1 MEKRGSF
8 NVGISLLAAAT
19 LAFEVYLTRVYSLM
33 IWPYMA
39 FVVVSVAM
47 LGVGAAGAWLAT
59 RRASHTTGSQAQM
72 ATCAWGFG
80 AVALIGTAIV
90 GHFPADLG
98 GSLISLGAHVPV
110 VLYYL
115 VSGAP
120 FFLSGYAFALAFRS
134 FPEQAH
140 RIYFYDLMGAAV
152 GALAVLGAMNLVGG
166 GGTLATIAI
175 AAAAASACFSGF
187 KPDRLTLAGVL
198 AAAAL
203 LIAIALPGAFRVEL
217 SPQKFLP
224 FIQQAT
230 GASVERS
237 YWNALGRV
245 DVIAASNESKASL
258 GAFEG
263 LSRSF
268 RGGIPEVKWISID
281 GGAETPILRFDGD
294 LDELDFADHYLPALA
309 AQAITPKAVLIIG
322 AGGGIDVLAALANGA
337 TRVDAVELNPAIID
351 IGITDYA
358 DFNGG
363 LFLRPDVS
371 FYGAEGRSFVRG
383 SDRAYDLILLSLVDT
398 FTAAAS
404 GAHALSENYIYTVEA
419 FRDYYRHLNP
429 GGAVT
434 VTRNYFTFAHESLR
448 LATLIYEA
456 WKAEGEPH
464 PEDCIAVFTNERQAN
479 VIARR
484 GGLNEADVAHFKTL
498 AAGKYRVLW
507 LPGNP
512 MPADAF
518 ARIYRNHFGGARL
531 FLGRSALPPAEAASL
546 DREAASH
553 GYQPLY
559 SSGFMG
565 DVNEFAAY
573 FAAEDKDEFYRKY
586 FYDIEPTTDDRPFY
600 FLTSKWRNL
609 YISPL
614 VVAPDEFIKDTNFVV
629 VPHAAQFFLLC
640 ALAEAALLSI
650 LFILAP
656 VYFFRKRGLP
666 YQHKGAFGLYFVL
679 LGVGFMLIEIP
690 LIQKFTLYLGHPVYA
705 FATGL
710 AALLAASAV
719 GSLASVRFRDKR
731 WVPFAAIVILAI
743 VIPLTTD
750 PLLAATLG
758 WPLVIRVAIVIAAL
772 APLGFFLGMPFPLG
786 IDVATR
792 TQKELIPWAW
802 AANGCA
808 SVVGPAAAVLMAA
821 TTGHNF
827 VIFIAAALYALALM
841 AILRM
846 SEGHSSDAIA

>member
-1 MEKRGSF
+1 MDKRF
-8 NVGISLLAAAT
+8 YAGISLLAAAT
-19 LAFEVYLTRVYSLM
+19 LAFEVYLTRVFSLM

-47 LGVGAAGAWLAT
+47 LGVGAAGAWLAS
-59 RRASHTTGSQAQM
+59 RGSAGKTSSQEQM

-80 AVALIGTAIV
+80 AAALIGTAVV

-98 GSLISLGAHVPV
+98 GSMVSLQAHVPV

-134 FPEQAH
+134 FPEQAPK
-140 RIYFYDLMGAAV
+140 IYFYDLMGAAV

-175 AAAAASACFSGF
+175 TAAAASVCFSGF
-187 KPDRLTLAGVL
+187 EKNRLAIPGAL
-198 AAAAL
+198 AAVAFLAAVL
-203 LIAIALPGAFRVEL
+203 LPGVFRVEL

-230 GASVERS
+230 GATVERS

-245 DVIAASNESKASL
+245 DVIAASDTKRASL

-268 RGGIPEVKWISID
+268 HGSIPEVKWISID
-281 GGAETPILRFDGD
+281 GGAETPILRTDGD
-294 LDELDFADHYLPALA
+294 PDDLAFVGHYLPALA
-309 AQAITPKAVLIIG
+309 AQAFPPKDVLIIG
-322 AGGGIDVLAALANGA
+322 AGGGIDVHAALANGVA
-337 TRVDAVELNPAIID
+337 RVDAVELNPAIID
-351 IGITDYA
+351 IGVTDYA
-358 DFNGG
+358 DYNGG
-363 LFLRPDVS
+363 LFLRPDVT

-383 SDRAYDLILLSLVDT
+383 ADRTYDLILLSLVDT

-419 FRDYYRHLNP
+419 FRDYYRHLND
-429 GGAVT
+429 GGTVT

-456 WKAEGEPH
+456 WKAEGEPL
-464 PEDCIAVFTNERQAN
+464 PENCIAVFTNERQAN

-484 GGLNEADVAHFKTL
+484 GGLNAEDVAHLKAL
-498 AAGKYRVLW
+498 AAGKYRPLW

-512 MPADAF
+512 MPSDAS
-518 ARIYRNHFGGARL
+518 ARIYRNRFGRARF
-531 FLGRSALPPAEAASL
+531 FLGREALPPAEAASL

-559 SSGFMG
+559 ASDFMG

-573 FAAEDKDEFYRKY
+573 FATPDKADFYRDY
-586 FYDIEPTTDDRPFY
+586 FYDVEPTTDDRPFY

-614 VVAPDEFIKDTNFVV
+614 VVAPDEFIKETNFVV
-629 VPHAAQFFLLC
+629 VPHAAQFFLLR
-640 ALAEAALLSI
+640 ALAEAGVLSI

-666 YQHKGAFGLYFVL
+666 YQHKGAFGLYFIM
-679 LGVGFMLIEIP
+679 LGVGFMLIELP
-690 LIQKFTLYLGHPVYA
+690 LITHA
-705 FATGL
+705 D
-710 AALLAASAV
+710 AAL
-719 GSLASVRFRDKR
+719 
-731 WVPFAAIVILAI
+731 
-743 VIPLTTD
+743 
-750 PLLAATLG
+750 
-758 WPLVIRVAIVIAAL
+758 
-772 APLGFFLGMPFPLG
+772 
-786 IDVATR
+786 
-792 TQKELIPWAW
+792 
-802 AANGCA
+802 
-808 SVVGPAAAVLMAA
+808 
-821 TTGHNF
+821 
-827 VIFIAAALYALALM
+827 
-841 AILRM
+841 
-846 SEGHSSDAIA
+846 